1 MPVCRLLAFLF
12 PRSDSPLRIP
22 HPPNP
27 PFFHTPTHMRAE
39 FIDSLLPKV
48 EWAALKEGAKCL
60 NLEGDAEQLPA
71 TAEEVSALS
80 RVG

>member
-1 MPVCRLLAFLF
+1 
-12 PRSDSPLRIP
+12 
-22 HPPNP
+22 
-27 PFFHTPTHMRAE
+27 MRAE